1 MFTVSKPYPKEFRD
15 DVVRVA
21 RNREPGVELSQI
33 AKDFGIHFT
42 TLYSWMRKA
51 DIEDGDRPG
60 TTAVQSAELREAKR
74 RIKTLEQE
82 VEVLRRAAA
91 YFSQAH
97 LPKMSYPLV
106 RDLAA
111 DGIPVT
117 VTCRVLKIARQP
129 YYRWLA
135 NPVTGAEL
143 EEAYRANA
151 LFDAHRDDPEFGYR
165 YLLDEARDAGEP
177 MAART
182 AWRICSTNGWWSAF
196 GKKRG
201 KNGKRPGPPV
211 HDDLCAVTDE
221 KGRIRHEFKAAGA
234 NELWIGDITE
244 HWTNEGKLY
253 VCAFKDVFSNRI
265 VGYSID
271 SRMKSRLAVAALNNA
286 VARRD
291 DVAGCVVHTDRGS
304 QFRSRK
310 FVRAL
315 GRHEMVGSMGRVGAA
330 GDNAAMESFFSLLQK
345 NVLNRRTWDTRED
358 LRIAIVTWIERTY
371 HRRRRQDGLGRLT
384 PIEFETIMTTPAT
397 QAA

>member
-1 MFTVSKPYPKEFRD
+1 
-15 DVVRVA
+15 
-21 RNREPGVELSQI
+21 
-33 AKDFGIHFT
+33 
-42 TLYSWMRKA
+42 
-51 DIEDGDRPG
+51 
-60 TTAVQSAELREAKR
+60 
-74 RIKTLEQE
+74 
-82 VEVLRRAAA
+82 
-91 YFSQAH
+91 
-97 LPKMSYPLV
+97 MSYPLV

-135 NPVTGAEL
+135 HPVTDTEL
-143 EEAYRANA
+143 DEAYRSNA
-151 LFDAHRDDPEFGYR
+151 LFDAHKDDPEFGYR

-182 AWRICSTNGWWSAF
+182 AWRICSDNGWWSAF

-201 KNGKRPGPPV
+201 KNGKKPGPPV

-221 KGRIRHEFKAAGA
+221 KGRIRHEFKAQAA

-244 HWTNEGKLY
+244 HWTGEGKLY

-286 VARRD
+286 VARRGE
-291 DVAGCVVHTDRGS
+291 VAGCVVHTDRGS

-345 NVLNRRTWDTRED
+345 NVLDRRTWATRED